1 MEKGRERVGSVGGE
15 GRNRGRGLGA
25 EQRHMPDG
33 ESLLPV
39 DHVSLFFNLLTSLL
53 FSDIVSWSFK
63 TITVMLV

>member
-39 DHVSLFFNLLTSLL
+39 GSRFLVFQPPDLPPLLRYRFMVL
-53 FSDIVSWSFK
+53 
-63 TITVMLV
+63 

>member
-1 MEKGRERVGSVGGE
+1 MRGGIEGGGWGQSSAICQMEKVCF
-15 GRNRGRGLGA
+15 
-25 EQRHMPDG
+25 QW
-33 ESLLPV
+33 